1 MNAALLRLGLGM
13 VLVVVGVARARAAA
27 PVVPDRVRS
36 VIRQRVDIGYNIGIV
51 VGMINADG
59 RVYFSSGSTA
69 IGQTNAPDARTLFE
83 IGSITKVFTTTLLA
97 DAVQRGE
104 VGLTDPVQSL
114 LPAEV
119 RVPSGPQRAIQ
130 LEDLATQRSGLPNNP
145 TNLCPS
151 FYEPF
156 ACYSTGRLYEFLNG
170 HTLAREPGSQWE
182 YSNLGLGLLGHALAQ
197 RAGKSWEAL
206 LKERVLDPL
215 GLTNTAIHFPPAATS
230 RLAQSHS
237 GVLVRPPFEMP
248 GLEGAGALRSCA
260 EDLLNFLA
268 YQMELSP
275 SPLAPALRDT
285 RTRRAA
291 TTYAG
296 IDIGLGWW
304 LWNLTGG
311 VVVQHGGE
319 TPGQT
324 AVLAFHPEKKIGVV
338 VLSNSRANAYASLT
352 DVALNLLDASYP
364 LTVVK
369 RPASVSAE
377 SMNAFAGRYGSAD
390 ENFFAVRVQSGRL
403 VFRDEASGFEFTPD
417 PGGERRFAGLDVELG
432 PPPVRADF
440 IYNGFVK
447 VVAME
452 WTQAGVTVDFS
463 RLPDPVLMSIE
474 RAGAEVVL
482 RVVGNEGELYQIEG
496 STDGV
501 VWRDLGEVA
510 SGVGEKRIPVNA
522 VGAPVSQ
529 MFRALSAGVLD

>member
-1 MNAALLRLGLGM
+1 MNASLLHFALGM
-13 VLVVVGVARARAAA
+13 VLVVASVGPVRAAA
-27 PVVPDRVRS
+27 PVIPDRVRN
-36 VIRQRVDIGYNIGIV
+36 VIRQRVDIGYNIGVV
-51 VGMINADG
+51 VGLINADG

-69 IGQTNAPDARTLFE
+69 LGQTNAPDARTLFE

-104 VGLTDPVQSL
+104 VRLTDPVQSL

-119 RVPSGPQRAIQ
+119 RVPAGVERGIQ

-170 HTLAREPGSQWE
+170 HTLAHAPGSQWE
-182 YSNLGLGLLGHALAQ
+182 YSNLGVGLLGHALAQ
-197 RAGKSWEAL
+197 RAGTSWEAL
-206 LKERVLDPL
+206 LKARVLEPL
-215 GLTNTAIHFPPAATS
+215 GLTNTAIHFPSEASS

-268 YQMELSP
+268 YEMELLP
-275 SPLAPALRDT
+275 SSLAPALRDT
-285 RTRRAA
+285 RTRRGA
-291 TTYAG
+291 TIYPA

-304 LWNLTGG
+304 LWNLSGG

-324 AVLAFHPEKKIGVV
+324 AVIAFQPEKKLGVV

-364 LTVVK
+364 LTTVK
-369 RPASVSAE
+369 RPASVSTEA
-377 SMNAFAGRYGSAD
+377 MNAFAGRYGSAD
-390 ENFFAVRVQSGRL
+390 GNYFAVRVQSGRL
-403 VFRDEASGFEFTPD
+403 VFLDEASGFEFTTYPE
-417 PGGERRFAGLDVELG
+417 GERRFAGLDVELG

-452 WTQAGVTVDFS
+452 WTQGGVTVDFS
-463 RLPDPVLMSIE
+463 RLPDPAVIAIE

-482 RVVGNEGELYQIEG
+482 RVTGNEDEIYRIEG
-496 STDGV
+496 SADGV
-501 VWRDLGEVA
+501 TWRDFGNVTAGTGEL
-510 SGVGEKRIPVNA
+510 RIA
-522 VGAPVSQ
+522 VTAAEAPPSQ
-529 MFRALSAGVLD
+529 VFRASIR